1 MLRNKH
7 DELIKKDGALPGLAA
22 LFDEDLLT
30 AKIRAL
36 APFSGLRT
44 LKIDYMRYKPATSCV
59 ATLILQFDDGQR
71 HWLAAKALTLT
82 RFEISW
88 RHPKR
93 QKLINNG
100 DPYAPLAI
108 PELGIILSYPQHDR
122 ALPGLSLLNASRER
136 DAQLRAWLPDIAAKA
151 RLDLN
156 ILRYKPE
163 RRLLALLRCNGQP
176 WATLRFASDKRYQ
189 AMLTGNRLGHATG
202 EIELLAALPEQ
213 RLLITR
219 WIEGETLCPE
229 QGDNLT
235 EQDVFQLGG
244 RLASLHGLKIA
255 LPDAPLPDGIKDA
268 RQVLNTLSVVAPI
281 QQERFTAL
289 LTALAKKLTDRLF
302 QRVVIHGDFTVDQV
316 VKRAVG
322 GQLRLIDWDRAT
334 AGHPAIDLAAF
345 QARLELQV
353 IEKTLTPYQ
362 AGRIVAS
369 LHEGYRQ
376 QRGHLPPLLADYTA
390 LALLQLAAEP
400 FRKRMVGW
408 PQHIAE
414 LLQRAGQLMAQSEP
428 LSDPA
433 AALSGLL
440 SKPRIAPLLRQALGL
455 SAAALLQEATLV
467 THKPGRRA
475 VLAWHWTSAPG
486 ELSIIGKYRHKGFEP
501 HGFLVQQALWRNG
514 FSGDSDIIVPEPLAV
529 LEAQNLWLQQQI
541 AGERVTE
548 ALSPGSDRLA
558 ATGELVGSALARLQH
573 SNAAQR
579 AVAGRR
585 WSVEDE
591 LETLRRRLKQAA
603 AARPA
608 WASRIADVCRACERL
623 ALALSPTPGLF
634 LHRDFYPAQLL
645 LTQAR
650 PGQLAVLDFDLAA
663 LGPPSLDAGN
673 YIAHLREQALRDYGD
688 DKALAVHEDA
698 FLAAWLARSAAADI
712 VNISIFTTLA
722 LARHIAIS
730 LLFPERHHTT
740 ARLLELCES
749 RLKRSAERR
758 RC

>member
-1 MLRNKH
+1 MLRDKH
-7 DELIKKDGALPGLAA
+7 EPIGKDGDLPGLAA

-36 APFSGLRT
+36 PPFAGLRS
-44 LKIDYMRYKPATSCV
+44 LKIDYIRYKPATSCV
-59 ATLILQFDDGQR
+59 ATLILQFADGQR
-71 HWLAAKALTLT
+71 RWLAAKALTLT
-82 RFEISW
+82 RFEVSW
-88 RHPKR
+88 RHPRR

-100 DPYAPLAI
+100 DPFAPLAI

-122 ALPGLSLLNASRER
+122 ALPGLALLNGSRER
-136 DAQLRAWLPDIAAKA
+136 DAQLRSWLPDIAVGA
-151 RLDLN
+151 RLELN

-163 RRLLALLRCNGQP
+163 RRLLALLRCNGRP
-176 WATLRFASDKRYQ
+176 WATLRFASDERYQ

-213 RLLITR
+213 RLLIAR
-219 WIEGETLCPE
+219 WIEGETLCVE
-229 QGDNLT
+229 QAGNLT
-235 EQDVFQLGG
+235 EQDVFLLGG
-244 RLASLHGLKIA
+244 KLARLHSLKIS
-255 LPDAPLPDGIKDA
+255 LPDAPLPDGIRDA
-268 RQVLNTLSVVAPI
+268 WQVLNTLKVVAPI
-281 QQERFTAL
+281 QQEKFISL
-289 LTALAKKLTDRLF
+289 LTGLAKKLTGRLF
-302 QRVVIHGDFTVDQV
+302 RRVVIHGDFTVDQV
-316 VKRAVG
+316 VKRTVES
-322 GQLRLIDWDRAT
+322 QLRLIDWDRAT
-334 AGHPAIDLAAF
+334 AGHPAVDLAAF

-353 IEKTLTPYQ
+353 IEKTLTPNQ
-362 AGRIVAS
+362 ARRIVAA

-400 FRKRMVGW
+400 FRKRTAGW

-414 LLQRAGQLMAQSEP
+414 LLQRAEELMAQREP
-428 LSDPA
+428 PADPS

-455 SAAALLQEATLV
+455 PAAAMLEEATLV

-475 VLAWHWTSAPG
+475 VLAWRWTSAPD
-486 ELSIIGKYRHKGFEP
+486 ELSIIGKYRYKGFEP

-529 LEAQNLWLQQQI
+529 LEAQNLWLQQHI

-548 ALSPGSDRLA
+548 ALSPDNKQLA
-558 ATGELVGSALARLQH
+558 ATGELVGTALARLQH
-573 SNAAQR
+573 SRAAQR
-579 AVAGRR
+579 AVAGKR
-585 WSVEDE
+585 WSVKDE
-591 LETLRRRLKQAA
+591 LETLRQRLKQAA
-603 AARPA
+603 TTRPA
-608 WASRIADVCRACERL
+608 WAARIADVSRACEQL

-645 LTQAR
+645 LTDAR

-712 VNISIFTTLA
+712 ANISIFTTLA

-740 ARLLELCES
+740 ASLLALCEA
-749 RLKRSAERR
+749 RLKHAAARR
-758 RC
+758 GC